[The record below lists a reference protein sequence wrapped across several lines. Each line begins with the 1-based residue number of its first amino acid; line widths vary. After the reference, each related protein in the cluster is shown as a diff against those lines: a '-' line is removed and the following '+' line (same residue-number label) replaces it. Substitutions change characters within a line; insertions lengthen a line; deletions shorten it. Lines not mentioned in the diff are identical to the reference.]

1 MSTLPRVTGKRKD
14 WHPGPAVNLIRWR
27 LNKKVETTGDLHA
40 AISPAGDRQ
49 GSCVHLGENLP
60 ISKTEPRATCPRPKG
75 IHVGPSAGKVA
86 FPPQETATAIIFSA
100 KGGSVASYTAREEE
114 TN

>member
-1 MSTLPRVTGKRKD
+1 M
-14 WHPGPAVNLIRWR
+14 
-27 LNKKVETTGDLHA
+27 ETTGDLHA

-75 IHVGPSAGKVA
+75 IHIGPSAAKVA
-86 FPPQETATAIIFSA
+86 FRPLETAIAITFSD
-100 KGGSVASYTAREEE
+100 KRGSVVSYIAREEE

>member
-1 MSTLPRVTGKRKD
+1 M
-14 WHPGPAVNLIRWR
+14 
-27 LNKKVETTGDLHA
+27 ETAGDLHA

-60 ISKTEPRATCPRPKG
+60 ISKAEPRATCPRPKG

-86 FPPQETATAIIFSA
+86 FCPQGTATAATVSA
-100 KGGSVASYTAREEE
+100 TRGSVVSYVAKQE
-114 TN
+114 TNECKTQTEFLARHLYLGKQKLR